1 MSKRCLI
8 SQLLFSHALKAPE
21 KKKKKEEEVEEEGE
35 RKENAE
41 ELETVVVKQET
52 RPLER
57 NG

>member
-1 MSKRCLI
+1 MSNFPVAVLARSEGSRK
-8 SQLLFSHALKAPE
+8 E
-21 KKKKKEEEVEEEGE
+21 KKKKEEEVEEEGE